1 MFCALFGFSNQAYYK
16 QIKQKQQRA
25 ELSDQAVTLVL
36 QLRRAMPRI
45 DTRKLHHLLN
55 QDRVKIGRDKLFG
68 LLRDRHLLVSK
79 KRKYTITTN
88 SKHWMRKYPN
98 LIKEVLPNQPEQIWV
113 ADITYINSRK
123 NGHLYFH
130 LITDTYSKQIM
141 GYELCDNMETCST
154 LRALKIV

>member
-1 MFCALFGFSNQAYYK
+1 MSTFCALFGLSKQAYYK

-45 DTRKLHHLLN
+45 GTRKLHHLLN

-68 LLRDRHLLVSK
+68 LLRDRHLLVPK
-79 KRKYTITTN
+79 KRKYAITTN

-98 LIKEVLPNQPEQIWV
+98 LIKEVLPNRPEQIWV

-123 NGHLYFH
+123 NSHLYLH

-141 GYELCDNMETCST
+141 SYVIIW
-154 LRALKIV
+154 KPVQH